1 MENSLMFSRVKSMII
16 FCVSLLVMSVV
27 APTFN
32 VSVNA
37 QTVSDS
43 EFTAEEMEKVEE
55 VAEQLEFIYEE
66 AAEVDEQGQIISIN
80 FDKIREKYGESE
92 DLNQF
97 EKEFKEFKEQQNTSK
112 NMATVARSS
121 WTDCMVSSIVDFLGV
136 SGTYAIGSGIKA
148 LITKKAWLAAAK
160 AIVATA
166 GTTVTIGAVAATL
179 AYYSVRCA

>member
-32 VSVNA
+32 VAVNA

-92 DLNQF
+92 ELNQF
-97 EKEFKEFKEQQNTSK
+97 EKEFKEQQNTSK
-112 NMATVARSS
+112 NMTTLARSS
-121 WTDCMVSSIVDFLGV
+121 WTDYMVSSIVDFLGV

-160 AIVATA
+160 AIVAA
-166 GTTVTIGAVAATL
+166 VGTTVTVGAVAATL